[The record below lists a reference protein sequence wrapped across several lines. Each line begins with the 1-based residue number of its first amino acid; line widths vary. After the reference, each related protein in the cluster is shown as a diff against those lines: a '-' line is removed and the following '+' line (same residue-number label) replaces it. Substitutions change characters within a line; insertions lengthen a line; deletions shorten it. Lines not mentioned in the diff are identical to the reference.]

1 MNIQVNTE
9 HMRYVCREMY
19 DISRQ
24 VSKLLPELESVEK
37 ELKKQRQFGSEIRAL
52 RDAEDE
58 MSGEIYRLHVL
69 AEALAGVGNRYRRTE
84 ETIEEQFEMHKP
96 ARIWL
101 DTADRDLSGVRSRM
115 ERLLYGGEN
124 GWR

>member
-9 HMRYVCREMY
+9 HMGYVCREMY

-24 VSKLLPELESVEK
+24 ISKLLPELESVEM
-37 ELKKQRQFGSEIRAL
+37 ELKKQTQSGAAIRAL

-58 MSGEIYRLHVL
+58 ISGEMYRLHVL
-69 AEALAGVGNRYRRTE
+69 AETLETVRNRYRRTE
-84 ETIEEQFEMHKP
+84 EKIEDHFEVQRP
-96 ARIWL
+96 ERIWL
-101 DTADRDLSGVRSRM
+101 NTAGRDLSGIRSRM